1 MTQINKV
8 FLLLFVH
15 KKKFFP
21 FNTFHPWENAMS
33 LHHLPSDAS
42 PETVSQHLAEHGYA
56 IVDELAPPGLM
67 DRIAEEMA
75 PHIEATPYGQDA
87 FVGTGI
93 RRTGAMIARSPAARE
108 LIMNPTAIG
117 TAGKFLGHASTFQLH
132 LTQIIS
138 VYPGSAPQP
147 LHQDQL
153 AWDFFPFP
161 DDYHIQ
167 CNLLWAL
174 SDYTEEMG
182 ATRVV
187 PGSQFAGR
195 DVKYTQADSLPAVMK
210 RGSAL
215 FYTGK
220 VFHGAGAN
228 VSEKLRQAINITY
241 AVGWVRQE
249 ENQYLSTP
257 LEVARTLPDDL
268 LRVMGYQMGCFALGY
283 VRDFEDP
290 MVTIREPEVKSVF
303 GIEMTAKNAEKDAG
317 LSGLVGNLFASSG

>member
-1 MTQINKV
+1 MGLQN
-8 FLLLFVH
+8 
-15 KKKFFP
+15 
-21 FNTFHPWENAMS
+21 MS
-33 LHHLPSDAS
+33 LLHLPSDTSA
-42 PETVSQHLAEHGYA
+42 ETVAASLQEHGYA
-56 IVDELAPPGLM
+56 IVDELVPESLM
-67 DRIAEEMA
+67 DRIAAEMG
-75 PHIEATPYGQDA
+75 PHIEATPFGQDA
-87 FVGTGI
+87 FVGTRT

-108 LIMNPTAIG
+108 LIMNPLAIA
-117 TAGKFLGHASTFQLH
+117 TAGRFLGHASTFQLH

-138 VYPGSAPQP
+138 VHPGSPAQP

-167 CNLLWAL
+167 CNLLWAM

-182 ATRVV
+182 ATRIV
-187 PGSQFAGR
+187 PGSQYGNR
-195 DVKYTQADSLPAVMK
+195 DRTYSQAESLPAVMK

-228 VSEKLRQAINITY
+228 ISDQIRRAINITY

-249 ENQYLSTP
+249 ENQYLTTP
-257 LEVARTLPDDL
+257 LELARTLPDDL
-268 LRVMGYQMGCFALGY
+268 LKVMGYQMGCFAMGY

-290 MVTIREPEVKSVF
+290 MVVIREPETRGTFTIDMVK
-303 GIEMTAKNAEKDAG
+303 KNAALDSSVAG
-317 LSGLVGNLFASSG
+317 MAAHLQQESA

>member
-1 MTQINKV
+1 
-8 FLLLFVH
+8 
-15 KKKFFP
+15 
-21 FNTFHPWENAMS
+21 MS
-33 LHHLPSDAS
+33 LLHLPSDTSA
-42 PETVSQHLAEHGYA
+42 ETVAAALQEQGYA
-56 IVDELAPPGLM
+56 IVDELVSNDLM
-67 DRIAEEMA
+67 DRIQSEMG
-75 PHIEATPYGQDA
+75 PHIEATPFGQDA
-87 FVGTGI
+87 FVGKIT
-93 RRTGAMIARSPAARE
+93 RRTGSMIARSEAARE
-108 LIMNPTAIG
+108 LVMNPLAIA

-138 VYPGSAPQP
+138 VYPGSPAQP

-187 PGSQFAGR
+187 PNSQYGAR
-195 DVKYTQADSLPAVMK
+195 NREYTQADSLPAVMK

-228 VSEKLRQAINITY
+228 VSSQIRKAINITY

-257 LEVARTLPDDL
+257 IEIARTLPDDL
-268 LRVMGYQMGCFALGY
+268 LKVMGYQMGCFAMGY

-290 MVTIREPEVKSVF
+290 MVVIREPETRGVF
-303 GIEMTAKNAEKDAG
+303 GIDMIKKNAELDGSMAG
-317 LSGLVGNLFASSG
+317 IVEHMQKESV

>member
-1 MTQINKV
+1 
-8 FLLLFVH
+8 
-15 KKKFFP
+15 
-21 FNTFHPWENAMS
+21 MS
-33 LHHLPSDAS
+33 LLHLPSDTSA
-42 PETVSQHLAEHGYA
+42 ETVAAALQENGYA
-56 IVDELAPPGLM
+56 IVDELVSNELM
-67 DRIAEEMA
+67 DRIQAEMG
-75 PHIEATPYGQDA
+75 PHIEATPFGQDN
-87 FVGTGI
+87 FVGKIT
-93 RRTGAMIARSPAARE
+93 RRTGSMIARSEAARD
-108 LIMNPTAIG
+108 LVMNPLAIA

-138 VYPGSAPQP
+138 VYPGSPAQP

-167 CNLLWAL
+167 CNLLWAM

-182 ATRVV
+182 ATRIV
-187 PGSQFAGR
+187 PNSQYGGR
-195 DVKYTQADSLPAVMK
+195 DREYTQADSLPAVMK

-228 VSEKLRQAINITY
+228 VSDQVRKAINITY

-257 LEVARTLPDDL
+257 IEIARTLPDDL
-268 LRVMGYQMGCFALGY
+268 LKVMGYQMGCFAMGY

-290 MVTIREPEVKSVF
+290 MVVIREPETRGVFTIDMMKKNIEIDGAVAGIVDQLHRESV
-303 GIEMTAKNAEKDAG
+303 
-317 LSGLVGNLFASSG
+317 

>member
-1 MTQINKV
+1 
-8 FLLLFVH
+8 
-15 KKKFFP
+15 
-21 FNTFHPWENAMS
+21 MS
-33 LHHLPSDAS
+33 LLHLPADTSA
-42 PETVSQHLAEHGYA
+42 ETVAAALQEHGYA
-56 IVDELAPPGLM
+56 IVDELVANDLM
-67 DRIAEEMA
+67 DRIQSEMG
-75 PHIEATPYGQDA
+75 PHIEATPFGQDA
-87 FVGTGI
+87 FVGKIT
-93 RRTGAMIARSPAARE
+93 RRTGSMIARSAAARE
-108 LIMNPTAIG
+108 LIMNPLAIA

-138 VYPGSAPQP
+138 VYPGSPAQP

-167 CNLLWAL
+167 CNLLWAM

-187 PGSQFAGR
+187 PNSQYGAR
-195 DVKYTQADSLPAVMK
+195 NREYAQADSLPAVMK

-220 VFHGAGAN
+220 VFHGAGPN
-228 VSEKLRQAINITY
+228 ISDKVRKAINITY

-257 LEVARTLPDDL
+257 IEIARTLPDDL
-268 LRVMGYQMGCFALGY
+268 LKVMGYQMGCFAMGY

-290 MVTIREPEVKSVF
+290 MVVIREPETRGVF
-303 GIEMTAKNAEKDAG
+303 TIDMIKKNAENDGSMAG
-317 LSGLVGNLFASSG
+317 IVEHMQKASA

>member
-1 MTQINKV
+1 
-8 FLLLFVH
+8 
-15 KKKFFP
+15 
-21 FNTFHPWENAMS
+21 MS
-33 LHHLPSDAS
+33 LLHLPSDTSA
-42 PETVSQHLAEHGYA
+42 ETVAAALQENGYA
-56 IVDELAPPGLM
+56 IVDELVSNELM
-67 DRIAEEMA
+67 DRIQSEMG
-75 PHIEATPYGQDA
+75 PHIEATHYGQDN
-87 FVGTGI
+87 FVGKIT
-93 RRTGAMIARSPAARE
+93 RRTGSMIARSEAARE
-108 LIMNPTAIG
+108 LVMNPLAIA

-138 VYPGSAPQP
+138 VYPGSPAQP

-167 CNLLWAL
+167 CNLLWAM

-182 ATRVV
+182 ATRIV
-187 PGSQFAGR
+187 PNSQYGGR
-195 DVKYTQADSLPAVMK
+195 DREYTQADSLPAVMK

-215 FYTGK
+215 FYSGK

-228 VSEKLRQAINITY
+228 VSDKVRKAINITY

-257 LEVARTLPDDL
+257 IEIARTLPDDIL
-268 LRVMGYQMGCFALGY
+268 KVMGYQMGCFAMGY

-290 MVTIREPEVKSVF
+290 MVVIREPETRGVFSIDMMKKNIEIDGSVA
-303 GIEMTAKNAEKDAG
+303 GIVDQLQRE
-317 LSGLVGNLFASSG
+317 SV

>member
-1 MTQINKV
+1 
-8 FLLLFVH
+8 
-15 KKKFFP
+15 
-21 FNTFHPWENAMS
+21 MS
-33 LHHLPSDAS
+33 LLHLPSDTSA
-42 PETVSQHLAEHGYA
+42 ETVAAALQEQGYA
-56 IVDELAPPGLM
+56 IVDELVSNDLM
-67 DRIAEEMA
+67 DRIQSEMG
-75 PHIEATPYGQDA
+75 PHIEATPFGQDA
-87 FVGTGI
+87 FVGKIT
-93 RRTGAMIARSPAARE
+93 RRTGSMIARSEAARE
-108 LIMNPTAIG
+108 LVMNPLAIA

-138 VYPGSAPQP
+138 VYPGSPAQP

-167 CNLLWAL
+167 CNLLWAM

-187 PGSQFAGR
+187 PNSQYGAR
-195 DVKYTQADSLPAVMK
+195 NREYTQADSLPAVMK

-228 VSEKLRQAINITY
+228 VSSQIRKAINITY

-257 LEVARTLPDDL
+257 IEIARTLPDDL
-268 LRVMGYQMGCFALGY
+268 LKVMGYQMGCFAMGY

-290 MVTIREPEVKSVF
+290 MVVIREPETRGVF
-303 GIEMTAKNAEKDAG
+303 GIDMIKKNAELDGSMAG
-317 LSGLVGNLFASSG
+317 IVEHMQKESV

>member
-1 MTQINKV
+1 
-8 FLLLFVH
+8 
-15 KKKFFP
+15 
-21 FNTFHPWENAMS
+21 MS
-33 LHHLPSDAS
+33 LLHLPSDTSA
-42 PETVSQHLAEHGYA
+42 ETVAAALQEHGYA
-56 IVDELAPPGLM
+56 IVDELVSNDLM
-67 DRIAEEMA
+67 DRIQSEMG
-75 PHIEATPYGQDA
+75 PHIEATPFGQDA
-87 FVGTGI
+87 FVGKIT
-93 RRTGAMIARSPAARE
+93 RRTGSMIARSEAARE
-108 LIMNPTAIG
+108 LVMNPLAIA

-138 VYPGSAPQP
+138 VYPGSPAQP

-167 CNLLWAL
+167 CNLLWAM

-182 ATRVV
+182 ATRIV
-187 PGSQFAGR
+187 PNSQYGAR
-195 DVKYTQADSLPAVMK
+195 NREYTQADSLPAVMK

-228 VSEKLRQAINITY
+228 LSDKVRKAINITY

-257 LEVARTLPDDL
+257 IEIARTLPDDL
-268 LRVMGYQMGCFALGY
+268 LKVMGYQMGCFAMGY

-290 MVTIREPEVKSVF
+290 MVVIREPETRGVF
-303 GIEMTAKNAEKDAG
+303 GIGMIKKNAELDGSMAG
-317 LSGLVGNLFASSG
+317 IVEHMQKESV